1 MSTTQPLN
9 PSPLFDWGVPGV
21 PVPLPPS
28 RNPISP
34 EIPASTEF
42 KFEPIGAYNIRRY
55 LGAKMPDFNRQRH
68 RYLSSDVAWLASG
81 SSGDN
86 HHLSFPNA
94 FFPEFHNIY
103 DALPKGEPGQL
114 ARKEWAERVRR
125 VIWDL
130 ATKYDRTTAGT
141 TFIVHVAGT
150 TVPGAPLAPE
160 RLKANVYLPPHFLA
174 DHPEVHPTVAFLVQ
188 TVIEQIGIPTASD
201 WRRKALQLWSLN
213 QSGRVGAVT
222 LLTALIPAA
231 VNERSSQYI
240 FPGRPWGQL
249 ILPAPTPGPAQP
261 GLFPDNEDDLAIFD
275 IDDIM
280 RDEDL
285 IEAIMRADRAE
296 ADNRELRATVSSL
309 QVHVATM
316 QSDFQDRERVSQAEL
331 ELMTTQVLRL
341 ENDLRVARV
350 SLPSRAPSTPSRRP
364 PPAYVLA
371 SPARLGSPSPA
382 LGFTQ
387 PLASSWR
394 GDSSDASPAT
404 VVTPNTDEFLEFHG
418 LMELSLTVSLIMRYV
433 AAVEWKAE
441 VTRLPELSAALA
453 DGLVKVMDEDRR
465 RSL

>member
-28 RNPISP
+28 WNPISP
-34 EIPASTEF
+34 EILASTEF
-42 KFEPIGAYNIRRY
+42 KFEPIGAYNICRY

-68 RYLSSDVAWLASG
+68 RYLSSNVAWLASG
-81 SSGDN
+81 SSGN
-86 HHLSFPNA
+86 NRHLSFPNA
-94 FFPEFHNIY
+94 FFPEFHDIY
-103 DALPKGEPGQL
+103 DTLPKGEPGQL
-114 ARKEWAERVRR
+114 ARKEWAERVCR

-174 DHPEVHPTVAFLVQ
+174 DHPRT
-188 TVIEQIGIPTASD
+188 
-201 WRRKALQLWSLN
+201 
-213 QSGRVGAVT
+213 
-222 LLTALIPAA
+222 A

-249 ILPAPTPGPAQP
+249 TLPAPTPGPAQP
-261 GLFPDNEDDLAIFD
+261 GLVPDNEDDLAIFD

-285 IEAIMRADRAE
+285 IEAIMRADWAE
-296 ADNRELRATVSSL
+296 AENRELCATVSSL

-316 QSDFQDRERVSQAEL
+316 QSDFQDCERVSRAEL
-331 ELMTTQVLRL
+331 ELMTVQVLRL
-341 ENDLRVARV
+341 ENDLCVARV
-350 SLPSRAPSTPSRRP
+350 SLPSRAPSTPSRRL

-371 SPARLGSPSPA
+371 SPARLGSLLPA

-387 PLASSWR
+387 PLTSSWR
-394 GDSSDASPAT
+394 GDSSDVSPAT
-404 VVTPNTDEFLEFHG
+404 VVTPNTDKFLEFHG
-418 LMELSLTVSLIMRYV
+418 LIELSPTVSLIMRYV
-433 AAVEWKAE
+433 TAVEWKAE
-441 VTRLPELSAALA
+441 GARLPELSTALA
-453 DGLVKVMDEDRR
+453 DGLVKAMDEDRR